1 MKRKLIQRRRS
12 NCKPWPTCIYFL
24 PFWEVRWAG
33 RTSSSSTVLWI
44 DRAIECRISLPRPVF
59 ATIRPKS
66 PDSWFKMK
74 NMKIH
79 LLKSTFIIFAL
90 ALIEISQTQKT
101 TNDYAHMNS
110 LCKKLLAYNTT
121 IKFTYETWGT
131 KLNTREYF
139 GSDICE
145 DYVGGECKEP

>member
-1 MKRKLIQRRRS
+1 
-12 NCKPWPTCIYFL
+12 
-24 PFWEVRWAG
+24 
-33 RTSSSSTVLWI
+33 
-44 DRAIECRISLPRPVF
+44 
-59 ATIRPKS
+59 
-66 PDSWFKMK
+66 MK

-90 ALIEISQTQKT
+90 ALIEISQTKKT